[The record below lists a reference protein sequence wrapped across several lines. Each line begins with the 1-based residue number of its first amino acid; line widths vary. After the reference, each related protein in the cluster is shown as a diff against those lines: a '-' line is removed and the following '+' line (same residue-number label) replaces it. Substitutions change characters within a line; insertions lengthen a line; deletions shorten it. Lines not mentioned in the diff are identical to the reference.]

1 MFKIV
6 KYAMTAI
13 MVLLFGAVV
22 VGYSWYFERISNEVY
37 STKIAKRLLMND
49 SIPGTGGPSREQ
61 MEAEILGEMG
71 AEKKKDESDYTNPA
85 LEFTDNVG
93 VNNYRAPANLGINQ
107 ALNVEIGGNSEAMAT
122 ANQGQASDGD
132 DAAAGGQSGS
142 FSSQRASMFADK
154 YGGNSNSF
162 RNKVP
167 GAPGTQR
174 ASMADPTENG
184 ASAQGIGQQ
193 QGSSQ
198 DPLNQMPV
206 EKAVYSG
213 YYQVKITANG
223 KSEYNMNALVKED
236 GDGNLKITGEY
247 ARTKFSMDGELTQ
260 ATTDTG
266 TWLVDL
272 KQNKLFQG
280 LAKVTIMRAVVGY
293 KMTGKVNVSTN
304 FFIRKGKTS
313 ATIEGSKIAD
323 APPAAP
329 PNLFDN
335 LGAKVAF
342 MAPDK
347 PFEQPTPVAS
357 GLASTIAAFSAIV
370 AGMSAAK
377 RRNKVGRK
385 GEILP
390 VSHDDSPTAQEMQ
403 AAQFGEEVIPQ
414 IDPKEAEP
422 EPKKKVKGQV
432 IKLSKLK
439 KDEEKFEEGSSQQ
452 IVNLPA
458 VIEPKNNDPRD
469 GEGVNN
475 G

>member
-1 MFKIV
+1 M
-6 KYAMTAI
+6 
-13 MVLLFGAVV
+13 
-22 VGYSWYFERISNEVY
+22 
-37 STKIAKRLLMND
+37 AKRLLMND
-49 SIPGTGGPSREQ
+49 SVPGTGDISRDQ

-71 AEKKKDESDYTNPA
+71 SEKKKDESDYTNPA

-93 VNNYRAPANLGINQ
+93 VNNYRAPSNLGINQ
-107 ALNVEIGGNSEAMAT
+107 ALNVEIGGNSEAMVT
-122 ANQGQASDGD
+122 ANQAQASDGD
-132 DAAAGGQSGS
+132 DAAAAGGQSGS

-154 YGGNSNSF
+154 YGGSSNSF

-167 GAPGTQR
+167 GAPGTRR
-174 ASMADPTENG
+174 ASMADPTENSG
-184 ASAQGIGQQ
+184 GSQGINQQ
-193 QGSSQ
+193 QVSSQ

-213 YYQVKITANG
+213 YYQVKITSG
-223 KSEYNMNALVKED
+223 KADYNLNALVKED
-236 GDGNLKITGEY
+236 GDGNMKITGEY
-247 ARTKFSMDGELTQ
+247 AHTNFSLNGELTQ

-272 KQNKLFQG
+272 KQNKLFKG
-280 LAKVTIMRAVVGY
+280 LAKITIMRAVVGY
-293 KMTGKVNVSTN
+293 KMTGKVNMSTN
-304 FFIRKGKTS
+304 FVVRKGKTS
-313 ATIEGSKIAD
+313 ATIEGSKIAE

-390 VSHDDSPTAQEMQ
+390 MSHDDSPTAHEMQ
-403 AAQFGEEVIPQ
+403 TAQFGQEVIPQ

-422 EPKKKVKGQV
+422 EPPKKTKGAV

-439 KDEEKFEEGSSQQ
+439 KDDEKPEEDSSQQ

-458 VIEPKNNDPRD
+458 IIEPKNNDPRD